1 MKKILI
7 TGGAGFVGSH
17 LVDRLVKD
25 KFKVTV
31 IDNLS
36 SGNINNLSKSFKK
49 IDFIKID
56 ISNYKKLEKSLKNK
70 KFDYCVHL
78 AALADIVPS
87 INYPEDYFKA
97 NVEGTFNIL
106 NILKKQ
112 KISKIVYAA
121 SSSCYGFPNKFPTDE
136 NCILNPQYPYA
147 LTKRLGEELVEH
159 WGHIYKI
166 PFISLRFFNIYGPR
180 SRTSGTYGAVLGVFL
195 AQKLAKK
202 PFTVVGNGK
211 QTRDFTYV
219 DDIVEA
225 ICSALNSNVEN
236 QIFNVGSGN
245 TYSINYLTKLIGGK
259 KIYIPKRPGEPDCTY
274 ADISK
279 IKKVLK
285 WKPKFSLEK
294 GISEVINNIS
304 YWKDAPLWSPK
315 TIKLA
320 TKDWFK
326 YLS

>member
-1 MKKILI
+1 MKKILV

-17 LVDRLVKD
+17 LVDRLVKE
-25 KFKVTV
+25 KYKVTV

-36 SGNINNLSKSFKK
+36 SGNIKNLSKSFKK
-49 IDFIKID
+49 IDFIKVD
-56 ISNYKKLEKSLKNK
+56 ISNYKKLVQKLKNK
-70 KFDYCVHL
+70 KFNYCVHL

-87 INYPEDYFKA
+87 INNPKDYFNS
-97 NVEGTFNIL
+97 NVVGTFNIL

-112 KISKIVYAA
+112 KISKIVYSA
-121 SSSCYGFPNKFPTDE
+121 SSSCYGFPKKFPTDE
-136 NCILNPQYPYA
+136 SSSINPQYPYA
-147 LTKRLGEELVEH
+147 LTKRMGEELIEH
-159 WGHIYKI
+159 WGQIYKI

-195 AQKLAKK
+195 AQKIAKK

-219 DDIVEA
+219 EDIVDV
-225 ICSALNSNVEN
+225 ICSALKSKVKN
-236 QIFNVGSGN
+236 QIFNVGSGK

-259 KIYIPKRPGEPDCTY
+259 KIYIPKRPGEPDCTF

-279 IKKVLK
+279 IKKILK
-285 WKPKFSLEK
+285 WRPKFTLEK

-304 YWKDAPLWSPK
+304 YWKDAPLWNPK
-315 TIKLA
+315 TIKSA

>member
-1 MKKILI
+1 MKNILI

-17 LVDRLVKD
+17 LVDRLVKE
-25 KFKVTV
+25 KYKVTV

-49 IDFIKID
+49 IDFINID
-56 ISNYKKLEKSLKNK
+56 ISDYKKLIQKLKNK
-70 KFDYCVHL
+70 KFNYCVHL

-87 INYPEDYFKA
+87 INNPEDYFNS
-97 NVEGTFNIL
+97 NVVGTFNLL

-112 KISKIVYAA
+112 KISKIVYSA
-121 SSSCYGFPNKFPTDE
+121 SSSCYGFPKKFPTDE
-136 NCILNPQYPYA
+136 SCTINPQYPYA
-147 LTKRLGEELVEH
+147 LTKRMGEELVEH
-159 WGHIYKI
+159 WGQIYKL

-195 AQKLAKK
+195 AQKLANK

-219 DDIVEA
+219 EDIVEV
-225 ICSALNSNVEN
+225 ICSALKSKVKN
-236 QIFNVGSGN
+236 QIFNVGSGK

-259 KIYIPKRPGEPDCTY
+259 KIYIPKRPGEPDCTF

-279 IKKVLK
+279 IRKILK
-285 WKPKFSLEK
+285 WKPKFTLEK

-304 YWKDAPLWSPK
+304 YWKDAPLWNPK
-315 TIKLA
+315 TIKIA